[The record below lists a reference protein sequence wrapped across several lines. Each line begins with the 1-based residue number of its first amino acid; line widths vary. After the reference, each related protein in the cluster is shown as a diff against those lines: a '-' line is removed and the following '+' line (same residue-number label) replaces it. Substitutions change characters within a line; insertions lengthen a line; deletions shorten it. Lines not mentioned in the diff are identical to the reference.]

1 MRPPEIYLSTSAP
14 LYRAFVRRAEPPSA
28 RLITQRS
35 QVRILPP
42 LLSKRPSDIGPG
54 AVCTAGVADSDQPGL
69 AEYSMPRWSLTDV
82 RHMNAVDHIVVRAVQ
97 DDPLG
102 GRPDREAL
110 QPPVVGTF
118 QMPV

>member
-1 MRPPEIYLSTSAP
+1 LVGTEPPLWVSQFDCALPIYTLSPQFGESTPVLSIALFTSRLWLEPPEVDS
-14 LYRAFVRRAEPPSA
+14 FV
-28 RLITQRS
+28 
-35 QVRILPP
+35 
-42 LLSKRPSDIGPG
+42 
-54 AVCTAGVADSDQPGL
+54 
-69 AEYSMPRWSLTDV
+69 TDV

-118 QMPV
+118 QMQA